1 MKCIGLYI
9 TKSIRT
15 VITDKEIGKCKY
27 VWIKG
32 SELMNTSDIDIHV
45 YMHSFFPT
53 QL

>member
-15 VITDKEIGKCKY
+15 V
-27 VWIKG
+27 KG